1 MYYGLSLVFVI
12 IIIIFFLDKAVFLR
26 GFSSFKT
33 SGVIFN
39 PLGLF
44 LRRVLGVQIYKII
57 DDHFCLLVT
66 QN

>member
-1 MYYGLSLVFVI
+1 MYYGLSLYLSLLLF
-12 IIIIFFLDKAVFLR
+12 FFLDKAVFLR